1 MRAEK
6 KCKWLRPLRRKS
18 DGFGAG
24 ISAHDLELKEDHMAT
39 KPMNLNAGLEGL
51 QTLVKTKGTILDRWL
66 ADKQEWAP
74 IALRVPLGMIF
85 LLMAHRKCSAGL
97 AVTAGTERCSTSL
110 NRFTFRL
117 GLQRSRF

>member
-51 QTLVKTKGTILDRWL
+51 
-66 ADKQEWAP
+66 
-74 IALRVPLGMIF
+74 
-85 LLMAHRKCSAGL
+85 
-97 AVTAGTERCSTSL
+97 
-110 NRFTFRL
+110 
-117 GLQRSRF
+117 

>member
-1 MRAEK
+1 MASSIATEI
-6 KCKWLRPLRRKS
+6 RRIRR
-18 DGFGAG
+18 G
-24 ISAHDLELKEDHMAT
+24 ISAHDVELNEDIWHET
-39 KPMNLNAGLEGL
+39 NQPECWPQGLE
-51 QTLVKTKGTILDRWL
+51 TLVKTKGTILDRWL

-74 IALRVPLGMIF
+74 LLFECHSHDF

>member
-51 QTLVKTKGTILDRWL
+51 ETLVRTKGTILDRWL
-66 ADKQEWAP
+66 PDSRSG
-74 IALRVPLGMIF
+74 LPL
-85 LLMAHRKCSAGL
+85 LCECHSA
-97 AVTAGTERCSTSL
+97 
-110 NRFTFRL
+110 
-117 GLQRSRF
+117 